1 MLPQI
6 QQVKIFVFWHTCERR
21 RGDNHF
27 MQAIRK
33 LNLNSSTGH
42 VSMKRAARSSNTSVK
57 SSEPIV
63 FRS

>member
-1 MLPQI
+1 MLPQKDI
-6 QQVKIFVFWHTCERR
+6 CFVSAHATR
-21 RGDNHF
+21 RGG

-57 SSEPIV
+57 SAEPIV